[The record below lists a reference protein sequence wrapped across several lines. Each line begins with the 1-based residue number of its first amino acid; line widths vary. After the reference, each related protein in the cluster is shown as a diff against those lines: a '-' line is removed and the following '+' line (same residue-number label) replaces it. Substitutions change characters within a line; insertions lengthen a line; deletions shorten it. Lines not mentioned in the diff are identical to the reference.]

1 MTVLIV
7 DDEPYMV
14 EYMKTLVNWEGYGF
28 DKVLTASGGSL
39 AKDLIIQHKP
49 ELLVTDIKM
58 PKISGLDLAELIAE
72 NKYPTKV
79 IIISGYSEFEYA
91 KQAVRY
97 GVSEYMVKPVLKADF
112 VETLERILEKGSE
125 TDNVSM
131 TDGSGC
137 LRDKNDVVAYVK
149 KYICENYEKDLS
161 LDTLGSIVHLHP
173 AYLSKIFK
181 EVSDEN
187 LSGYITDVKMQKAA
201 ELLEH
206 TELKVQDIMKQLGY
220 QKCQHFS
227 KLFKDKYGV
236 TPKEYRINRRQF
248 C

>member
-14 EYMKTLVNWEGYGF
+14 EYIKKIVDWEGYGF

-39 AKDLIIQHKP
+39 AKDFILEYKP

-58 PKISGLDLAELIAE
+58 PKISGLDLAELIYE

-112 VETLERILEKGSE
+112 AETLERILENNKTTENGNLSE
-125 TDNVSM
+125 
-131 TDGSGC
+131 GSGC
-137 LRDKNDVVAYVK
+137 LRDKKDVVAYVK

-173 AYLSKIFK
+173 AYLSKVFK

-187 LSGYITDVKMQKAA
+187 LSGYITDVRMQKAA
-201 ELLEH
+201 QLLEN
-206 TELKVQDIMKQLGY
+206 TELKVQDIMRQLGY

-236 TPKEYRINRRQF
+236 TPKEYRASKRQY